1 MMLEYQ
7 QTIDSHIYRED
18 SITMNFNTNEKIN
31 QVSENTLVIGIDIAK
46 YKHFACAI
54 DNRGRVLQ
62 KSFPIAQSHMGFE
75 AFYERLLALKAIH
88 DKQEILVGFEPTGH
102 YWMNL
107 AAFLTNYGIPF
118 VMVNP
123 MHVNRSKELDDN
135 LQTKNDQKDA
145 LVIARLM
152 RDGRFSYPRILAG
165 VEAELRNGA
174 TLRAK
179 IQEDLNALQNRS
191 IRWLDRFFLE
201 FTQVFKSFG
210 KMAYAVLEKTPLP
223 SDINGKTPEELLFL
237 YRQVEGMKS
246 PQLPKAKQLVEVA
259 ESSIGVTE
267 GLVMAR
273 FEIAT
278 LLSQIQLMQTQLEK
292 LTAQLIEL
300 AKQMSDYDYLASVPG
315 IGDIT
320 IVDLLS
326 EVGSL
331 TQYAHPRQL
340 IKLAGLTLRE
350 NSSGQQKGQK
360 RISKRGRRQLRALL
374 FRVMMALIKHNP
386 AFRALH
392 EYYTTRANNPLRK
405 KQSIVVLCGKLVK
418 ILHAL
423 CKKKTMFDEH
433 QMMKD
438 FAHFQMTA

>member
-1 MMLEYQ
+1 
-7 QTIDSHIYRED
+7 
-18 SITMNFNTNEKIN
+18 MNFNTNEKIN

-46 YKHFACAI
+46 HKHYACAI
-54 DNRGRVLQ
+54 DDRGRVLQ
-62 KSFPIAQSHMGFE
+62 KSFPIVQSRIGFE
-75 AFYERLLALKAIH
+75 NLYERLMALKAAY

-107 AAFLTNYGIPF
+107 AAFLTTYGIPF

-152 RDGRFSYPRILAG
+152 RDGRFSYPRHLEGI
-165 VEAELRNGA
+165 EAELRNGS
-174 TLRAK
+174 TLRSK
-179 IQEDLNALQNRS
+179 IQEDLNALQNRI
-191 IRWLDRFFLE
+191 IRWLDRFFPE

-210 KMAYAVLEKTPLP
+210 KMAYAVLEMTPLP
-223 SDINGKTPEELLFL
+223 TDIVGKSPEELLFL
-237 YRQVEGMKS
+237 YRQVDGMKC

-259 ESSIGVTE
+259 ESSIGLTE
-267 GLVMAR
+267 GLVMAK

-278 LLSQIQLMQTQLEK
+278 LLSQHKMMQAQLDE
-292 LTAQLIEL
+292 LTAKLVEL
-300 AKQMSDYDYLASVPG
+300 AKQMTDYEYLGSVPG
-315 IGDIT
+315 IGDVT

-360 RISKRGRRQLRALL
+360 PISKRGRRKLRALL
-374 FRVMMALIKHNP
+374 FRVMMPLILHNP
-386 AFRALH
+386 AFKQLH
-392 EYYTTRANNPLRK
+392 EYYTTRTINPLRK
-405 KQSIVVLCGKLVK
+405 KQSIVVLCGKLLK

-423 CKKKTMFDEH
+423 CKKKTMFNEH
-433 QMMKD
+433 QMMTD
-438 FAHFQMTA
+438 FASLQTAA

>member
-1 MMLEYQ
+1 
-7 QTIDSHIYRED
+7 
-18 SITMNFNTNEKIN
+18 MNFNTNEKIN
-31 QVSENTLVIGIDIAK
+31 QVSENTLVIGVDIAK
-46 YKHFACAI
+46 HKHFACAI
-54 DNRGRVLQ
+54 DDRGRVLQ
-62 KSFPIAQSHMGFE
+62 KSFPVVQSRIGFE
-75 AFYERLLALKAIH
+75 NFYERLMALRTTH
-88 DKQEILVGFEPTGH
+88 EKQEILVGFEPTGH

-152 RDGRFSYPRILAG
+152 RDGRFSYPRILEG

-174 TLRAK
+174 TLRLK
-179 IQEDLNALQNRS
+179 IQEDLNALQNRM
-191 IRWLDRFFLE
+191 IRWLDRFFPE
-201 FTQVFKSFG
+201 FTQVFKNFG
-210 KMAYAVLEKTPLP
+210 KMAYAVLEMTPLP
-223 SDINGKTPEELLFL
+223 TDIKGKSPEELLFL
-237 YRQVEGMKS
+237 YRQVEGMKC

-259 ESSIGVTE
+259 ENSIGLTE
-267 GLVMAR
+267 GLVMAK

-278 LLSQIQLMQTQLEK
+278 LLSQYKLMQTQLDE
-292 LTAQLIEL
+292 LTSQLVEL
-300 AKQMSDYDYLASVPG
+300 AKQMADYDYLASVPG
-315 IGDIT
+315 IGDVT

-360 RISKRGRRQLRALL
+360 RISKRGRRKLRALL
-374 FRVMMALIKHNP
+374 FRVMMPLILHNP
-386 AFRALH
+386 AFKQLH
-392 EYYTTRANNPLRK
+392 EYYTTRTANPLRK
-405 KQSIVVLCGKLVK
+405 KQSIIVLCGKLLK

-423 CKKKTMFDEH
+423 CKKKTMFNEQ
-433 QMMKD
+433 QMMND
-438 FAHFQMTA
+438 FASLQTAA

>member
-1 MMLEYQ
+1 
-7 QTIDSHIYRED
+7 
-18 SITMNFNTNEKIN
+18 MNFNTNEKIN
-31 QVSENTLVIGIDIAK
+31 QVSENTLVIGVDIAK
-46 YKHFACAI
+46 HKHFACAI
-54 DNRGRVLQ
+54 DDRGRVLQ
-62 KSFPIAQSHMGFE
+62 KSFPVVQSRIGFE
-75 AFYERLLALKAIH
+75 NFYERLMALRTTH
-88 DKQEILVGFEPTGH
+88 EKQEILVGFEPTGH

-152 RDGRFSYPRILAG
+152 RDGRFSYPRLLEG

-174 TLRAK
+174 TLRSK
-179 IQEDLNALQNRS
+179 IQENLNALQNRM
-191 IRWLDRFFLE
+191 IRWLDRFFPE
-201 FTQVFKSFG
+201 FTQVFKNFG
-210 KMAYAVLEKTPLP
+210 KMAYAVLEMTPLP
-223 SDINGKTPEELLFL
+223 TDIKGKSPEELLFL
-237 YRQVEGMKS
+237 YRQVEGMKC

-259 ESSIGVTE
+259 ENSIGLTE
-267 GLVMAR
+267 GLVMAK

-278 LLSQIQLMQTQLEK
+278 LLSQYKLMQTQLDE
-292 LTAQLIEL
+292 LTSQLVEL
-300 AKQMSDYDYLASVPG
+300 AKQMADYDYLASVPG
-315 IGDIT
+315 IGDVT

-360 RISKRGRRQLRALL
+360 RISKRGRRKLRALL
-374 FRVMMALIKHNP
+374 FRVMMPLILHNP
-386 AFRALH
+386 AFKQLH
-392 EYYTTRANNPLRK
+392 EYYTTRTANPLRK
-405 KQSIVVLCGKLVK
+405 KQSIIVLCGKLLK

-423 CKKKTMFDEH
+423 CKKKTMFNEH
-433 QMMKD
+433 QMMND
-438 FAHFQMTA
+438 FASLQTAA